1 MKVAIVGAGMAGAAC
16 ARALADTG
24 IDVELFDKGRSVGGR
39 LAQRRVEQ
47 GVFDHGAQ
55 YLAAR
60 HPAFTAAVDAW
71 RSRGIVTD
79 WPGVASSSGT
89 PVQVGV
95 PSMNAPVKALLADLP
110 AHTRCRIEKISHVA
124 GAWSLVADDG
134 RRYGPFAA
142 LVAAVPA
149 PQAVALL
156 ATAGEGLVAS
166 LILRLGGVSMAPCWS
181 ALAAFTAPLGLGGPT
196 VRFQDGPLAW
206 AGCNASKPGRGTAE
220 TWTLHATPEW
230 SRDWLERE
238 PGDIGPALLDA
249 LGVQLGRTIPRPSY
263 LAAHRWR
270 YALVERAL
278 GEPCLW
284 DPALRLGLCGDW
296 CLGPRVEA
304 AFLSGMALAERMA
317 PGLANPT
324 APL

>member
-1 MKVAIVGAGMAGAAC
+1 MKVAIIGAGMAGAAC
-16 ARALADTG
+16 ARALADVG
-24 IDVELFDKGRSVGGR
+24 IEVHLFDKGRSVGGR

-60 HPAFTAAVDAW
+60 HPAFTAAVDGW
-71 RSRGIVTD
+71 RSRGVVAD
-79 WPGVASSSGT
+79 WPGVASSSST
-89 PVQVGV
+89 PVQIGV
-95 PSMNAPVKALLADLP
+95 PSMNAPVRALLADLP
-110 AHTRCRIEKISHVA
+110 VHAPCRIEKFSHAA
-124 GAWSLVADDG
+124 GGWSLQGDND
-134 RRYGPFAA
+134 RRYGPFTA

-156 ATAGEGLVAS
+156 ATAGESLAAS
-166 LILRLGGVSMAPCWS
+166 LILRLGGVRMAPCWS
-181 ALAAFTAPLGLGGPT
+181 ALATFTEPLDIGGPAL
-196 VRFQDGPLAW
+196 RFPDGPLAW
-206 AGCNASKPGRGTAE
+206 AGRNTSKAGRGTAE

-249 LGVQLGRTIPRPSY
+249 LGGQLGRTIPSPSY

-270 YALVERAL
+270 YALVERDL